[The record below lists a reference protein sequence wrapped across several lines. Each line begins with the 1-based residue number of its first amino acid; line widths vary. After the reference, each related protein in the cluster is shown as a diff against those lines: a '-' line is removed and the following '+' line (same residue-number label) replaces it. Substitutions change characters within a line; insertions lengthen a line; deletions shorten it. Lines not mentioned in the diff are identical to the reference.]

1 MIYSII
7 SIILML
13 IILTLIIYNYLTGY
27 KKVMSFKESLDL
39 TELIIITAYQN
50 NKKLNF
56 LLDSGA
62 TDSAI
67 NIRELKN
74 LKYEEMKEV
83 NVFFGID
90 GEQSYSKMVNLQF
103 TINDKSYDTI
113 FQVVD
118 MSQALDLIKQE
129 SGVTIHGI
137 LGNKFFKKYKYILDY
152 NKLAVYKK

>member
-1 MIYSII
+1 
-7 SIILML
+7 ML

>member
-67 NIRELKN
+67 NIRELKH

-103 TINDKSYDTI
+103 TINDKSYDTV

>member
-129 SGVTIHGI
+129 SGVTVHGI

>member
-67 NIRELKN
+67 NIRELKH

>member
-13 IILTLIIYNYLTGY
+13 IILTLVIYNYLTGY

-67 NIRELKN
+67 NIRELKH

-103 TINDKSYDTI
+103 TINDKSYDTV

>member
-7 SIILML
+7 SIVLML
-13 IILTLIIYNYLTGY
+13 IVLTLIIYNYLTGY